1 MSWKVCVMV
10 HSVIC
15 SRPVDWFVL
24 GEWRDI
30 QLEKSQCVLLRT
42 DVSGVT
48 AGPLPLSDAPRLPAI
63 TQPIQSQ
70 GSMYVRGITGIT
82 SKWQPTVR
90 KAWLCF
96 NFQRSPEHIMRRALN
111 EPLRKV
117 LLMHYGNAFFFW
129 SSQFVLKTF
138 LQWRTVV
145 VLADSEGKKW
155 STQRPWLRQHFPHI
169 QWPPKRFWTL
179 NEYFCFI

>member
-70 GSMYVRGITGIT
+70 GSVYVRGITGIT

-129 SSQFVLKTF
+129 SSQFVFKEKFRDSCSEGQCWF
-138 LQWRTVV
+138 LQ
-145 VLADSEGKKW
+145 
-155 STQRPWLRQHFPHI
+155 I
-169 QWPPKRFWTL
+169 
-179 NEYFCFI
+179 